1 MKASCLICLT
11 SRSRMMTRKNRKR
24 MTTYLHKTRILIGLG
39 LRRMIKIETLSLE
52 IQENIIVE
60 VYLIQT
66 VCVAMG
72 TVAQTMDATALAA

>member
-1 MKASCLICLT
+1 MA
-11 SRSRMMTRKNRKR
+11 
-24 MTTYLHKTRILIGLG
+24 TYLHKTRILIGLG